1 MGVQLGEEGKETADS
16 MKIVLIGPMP
26 PYRGGIAHFSASLA
40 EKLLEMGHD
49 VKVISFRKQYPK
61 MLYPGKFEKDTSQF
75 ISGVNTEYLF
85 SPLNLRDWSVTLRK
99 ILTFQPD
106 LVIYQWWTTFWSL
119 ATSWLILKIKKS
131 GINIKILIHNT
142 VPHEATW
149 IDTKLASWALRDA
162 SCFVT
167 MTAGEAKRLRG
178 VVNLQAEILTAP
190 HPIYR
195 QFPSSGL
202 SKVEVR
208 KKLELPLDIPI
219 ALFFG
224 FVRPYKGLNVLL
236 DAMAVL
242 KSKGSK
248 THLVVAGEFWQD
260 QANYEKQI
268 SESGINDLVTIRA
281 DYIPDSEAGLYFESA
296 DLFVA
301 PYTGGTQ
308 SGSIKQAMGYG
319 LPLVVTDLIA
329 DPMIRDNA
337 SGSIVVPAGDDKSLA
352 NGIQQL
358 QNYAQKSFQG
368 AITDQASWSQLI
380 NVLLECPSKKD
391 GSL

>member
-1 MGVQLGEEGKETADS
+1 
-16 MKIVLIGPMP
+16 MP

-40 EKLLEMGHD
+40 EKLLEIGHD

-61 MLYPGKFEKDTSQF
+61 MLYPGRFEKDTSQS
-75 ISGVNTEYLF
+75 ISAVNTEYLF
-85 SPLNLRDWSVTLRK
+85 SPLNLRDWSLTLRQ

-106 LVIYQWWTTFWSL
+106 FVIYQWWTTFWTL
-119 ATSWLILKIKKS
+119 ATSWLIHKMKKS
-131 GINIKILIHNT
+131 GINTKILIHNT

-167 MTAGEAKRLRG
+167 MTEVEAKRLRG

-208 KKLELPLDIPI
+208 RKLRLPIEAPI

-224 FVRPYKGLNVLL
+224 FVRPYKGLSVLF
-236 DAMAVL
+236 DAIAILRKRGVNI
-242 KSKGSK
+242 
-248 THLVVAGEFWQD
+248 HLVVAGEFWGDQD
-260 QANYEKQI
+260 IYENQI
-268 SESGINDLVTIRA
+268 TELGIREMVTIRA
-281 DYIPDSEAGLYFESA
+281 DYIPDVEAGLYFEAA
-296 DLFVA
+296 DYFIA
-301 PYTGGTQ
+301 PYIGGTQ

-329 DPMIRDNA
+329 DPMIRENA
-337 SGSIVVPAGDDKSLA
+337 SGSIVVPAGDDESLA
-352 NGIQQL
+352 NGIQKL
-358 QNYAQKSFQG
+358 ENYVQKSFQE
-368 AITDQASWSQLI
+368 AITHQSSWSQLV
-380 NVLLECPSKKD
+380 NALLSYSSQKD
-391 GSL
+391 D